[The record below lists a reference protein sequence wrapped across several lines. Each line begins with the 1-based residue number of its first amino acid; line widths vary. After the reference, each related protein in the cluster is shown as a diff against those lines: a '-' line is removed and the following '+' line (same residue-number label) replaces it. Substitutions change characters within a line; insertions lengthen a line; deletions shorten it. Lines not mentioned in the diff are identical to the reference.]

1 MATPKENKDLI
12 KEFYKG
18 INKKKA
24 GYEYSPTGE
33 LLIKNKS
40 GEVAKTVTLPTY
52 RSPTETELVEQET
65 KRFDAILAA
74 EKVFE
79 EARDASR
86 RAELPS
92 EIKHAMRAVELADQA
107 LQRVRYPLTQVSIY
121 ESIPIK
127 SILFEMKK
135 DEHKIKDVFAFVGRP
150 FTLEEYYVRSTPL
163 SPLPQDQTQPSLS
176 PLVVPEV
183 ATGLPVLL
191 VSLPAETNPAG
202 FLSSWWPVYF
212 TYKGTTYSNAYQGIM
227 AELAKSFNNEALA
240 STIRATPSPEMIELT
255 LDMIPE
261 ATDTTRNDRLKTLV
275 YDVNKELFKAH
286 PELGEKLL
294 QTGERPIGY
303 VPPEDTTD
311 TFLGIGLDIEN
322 PAAKDPTKWTGQNI
336 YGKALEAIR
345 AEIRTITL
353 SEQPQQ
359 QQPVVIA
366 PPKKV
371 RLLRKKTVAEATG
384 EAITTA
390 TGAVTNAI
398 SSVPAVATK
407 AFTGISNAISSLAK
421 VANVITPAT
430 AIANVAVATKAAPA
444 ITVANVANNVAAAA
458 LI

>member
-163 SPLPQDQTQPSLS
+163 SPLPES
-176 PLVVPEV
+176 PLAPFRKYFDPSI
-183 ATGLPVLL
+183 LSDPLQPDFQYPVQSPKRCRLYLQAAHILL
-191 VSLPAETNPAG
+191 VSLR
-202 FLSSWWPVYF
+202 S
-212 TYKGTTYSNAYQGIM
+212 
-227 AELAKSFNNEALA
+227 
-240 STIRATPSPEMIELT
+240 
-255 LDMIPE
+255 
-261 ATDTTRNDRLKTLV
+261 
-275 YDVNKELFKAH
+275 
-286 PELGEKLL
+286 
-294 QTGERPIGY
+294 
-303 VPPEDTTD
+303 
-311 TFLGIGLDIEN
+311 
-322 PAAKDPTKWTGQNI
+322 
-336 YGKALEAIR
+336 
-345 AEIRTITL
+345 
-353 SEQPQQ
+353 
-359 QQPVVIA
+359 
-366 PPKKV
+366 
-371 RLLRKKTVAEATG
+371 
-384 EAITTA
+384 
-390 TGAVTNAI
+390 
-398 SSVPAVATK
+398 
-407 AFTGISNAISSLAK
+407 
-421 VANVITPAT
+421 VITFHP
-430 AIANVAVATKAAPA
+430 ILDVS
-444 ITVANVANNVAAAA
+444 
-458 LI
+458 